1 MINITNVNKKPFLN
15 ALTAILYIIVLVGGM
30 NLLDRYQIEEK
41 VASFIMPVIM
51 ISLFT
56 FSAAFMAYL
65 FCLEPIQLYLDGKK
79 EKGISLFIKTVL
91 IFGALTLGLLLIY
104 LLIANLSKGL

>member
-1 MINITNVNKKPFLN
+1 MINITNMNKKPFLN

-65 FCLEPIQLYLDGKK
+65 FCLQPLRLYLDGKK
-79 EKGISLFIKTVL
+79 EEGVSLFINTVL
-91 IFGALTLGLLLIY
+91 IFGAMTLALVLIY
-104 LLIANLSKGL
+104 FISIKTI